1 MALKR
6 RKRIRWGWV
15 NGRKGPVLAVLATL
29 LVTAACTAGGGG
41 TATPPPETGGSH
53 APVTVTLWTYWTGDE
68 KKLFDQGL
76 QAFEQQ
82 YPWITVN
89 HVGGITDPSKVLAAV
104 NGGNPPDL
112 WQYWDPTYVQPYC
125 SSGAILDLQRYADQD
140 GLDMSQFSPYW
151 VSQLEYQGR
160 LCALPY
166 LADAYGLYYNRTLLQ
181 KAGFSG
187 PPTTL
192 SELTAM
198 AKKLTQYN
206 PDGSI
211 KVAGFVPLFGWHE
224 NGAATFAQAFG
235 AHWLDD
241 PDHSALASDPAWAE
255 MLRWQKSFV
264 DDYGYDKLQ
273 TFVSGSAE
281 EFSASN
287 DFEIGRVAMTLDGEW
302 RVAFIA
308 REHPDLKYGTAPF
321 PVADDHPDLA
331 GSGYIVTNVFTVP
344 RGAEHPYEAWLLAKF
359 LSTDTDSL
367 VKLGDALKNIPDTQQ
382 ALNDPTLTSDE
393 QFKTFLDIYQD
404 PDSSFPP
411 TSPTAGAAW
420 QGLVDQFAEQ
430 WQAGKVSDLESGLQ
444 QTAEQIDRQL
454 EQGAG
459 G

>member
-192 SELTAM
+192 SELAAM

-255 MLRWQKSFV
+255 MLRWQKSF
-264 DDYGYDKLQ
+264 
-273 TFVSGSAE
+273 
-281 EFSASN
+281 
-287 DFEIGRVAMTLDGEW
+287 
-302 RVAFIA
+302 
-308 REHPDLKYGTAPF
+308 
-321 PVADDHPDLA
+321 
-331 GSGYIVTNVFTVP
+331 
-344 RGAEHPYEAWLLAKF
+344 
-359 LSTDTDSL
+359 
-367 VKLGDALKNIPDTQQ
+367 
-382 ALNDPTLTSDE
+382 
-393 QFKTFLDIYQD
+393 
-404 PDSSFPP
+404 
-411 TSPTAGAAW
+411 
-420 QGLVDQFAEQ
+420 
-430 WQAGKVSDLESGLQ
+430 
-444 QTAEQIDRQL
+444 
-454 EQGAG
+454 
-459 G
+459 